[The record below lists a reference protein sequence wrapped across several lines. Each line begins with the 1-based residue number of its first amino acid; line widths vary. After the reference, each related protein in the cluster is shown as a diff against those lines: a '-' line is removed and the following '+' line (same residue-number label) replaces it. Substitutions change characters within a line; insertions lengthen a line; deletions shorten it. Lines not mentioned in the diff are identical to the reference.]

1 VSRALLASLL
11 VLLTACGARKPQEG
25 PEDPPQ
31 VVLHGARLQSYEGEE
46 LAMTGQASTVTYQRF
61 GGDLMATDVVLR
73 LPAKAGGG
81 EQPARRQSGETEI
94 RAPRM
99 DVNMQARQ
107 LVGSG
112 GVEVRTPDG
121 AVGQA
126 PRGTYDAGEQR
137 VRGLD
142 GVTLRGPDYSV
153 RADSFQLSLED
164 GTFSFE
170 GSVKTVLGATQ

>member
-1 VSRALLASLL
+1 MSRVCLVSLLALLA
-11 VLLTACGARKPQEG
+11 ACGPRKASEG

-31 VVLHGARLQSYEGEE
+31 VVLHGARLRSYEGEQ
-46 LAMTGQASTVTYQRF
+46 LAMSGEAASVTYQRF
-61 GGDLMATDVVLR
+61 GGDVTATDVVLR

-81 EQPARRQSGETEI
+81 AQPTRRQSGETQI
-94 RAPRM
+94 LAPRM

-121 AVGQA
+121 AVGRA

-137 VRGLD
+137 VRGLE
-142 GVTLRGPDYSV
+142 GVTLKGPDYSV
-153 RADSFQLSLED
+153 RADSFQLSLAD

-170 GSVKTVLGATQ
+170 GSVQTVLGATQ

>member
-1 VSRALLASLL
+1 MSRALLVSLL
-11 VLLTACGARKPQEG
+11 ALLSACGARQSQEG

-31 VVLHGARLQSYEGEE
+31 VVLHGARLQSYRGEE
-46 LAMTGQASTVTYQRF
+46 LAMTGQAGSVTYQRF
-61 GGDLMATDVVLR
+61 GGDVVATDVTLR

-81 EQPARRQSGETEI
+81 TQPARRQSGETEI

-99 DVNMQARQ
+99 DMNMQARQ

-137 VRGLD
+137 VRGLE
-142 GVTLRGPDYSV
+142 GVTLRGPDYAV
-153 RADSFQLSLED
+153 RADSFQLSLAD

-170 GSVKTVLGATQ
+170 GSVQTVLGATR